1 MIRSTFALLLVLA
14 GWAAALPAAALEGR
28 PVPAYTQTLAS
39 RFANHAGG
47 KYFQFHGDLPAQ
59 KLALYATFSD
69 MFVELVEQDFFRVK
83 TRFPI
88 QAIVLEDKGSFKHF
102 LRNALGVQTP
112 PDYGIYLAEAA
123 LFVTYDGSGLGTF
136 THEIM
141 HPLVEESLPHRPAWA
156 MEGIPAFFEKFYG
169 HVENGRL
176 HVQWGYQNPW
186 RIEMLGPKLKHLKL
200 DRIVNG
206 SEGTSEKRLVTV
218 YLNQRGKL
226 KTFLELVQ
234 ANERRGF
241 RTHLE
246 AAFGKPLKEI
256 EADWKRYLQEI
267 ENDRERIMRL
277 PMSRLFDTSDQ
288 YRQFAVQY
296 GL

>member
-1 MIRSTFALLLVLA
+1 
-14 GWAAALPAAALEGR
+14 
-28 PVPAYTQTLAS
+28 
-39 RFANHAGG
+39 
-47 KYFQFHGDLPAQ
+47 
-59 KLALYATFSD
+59 

-169 HVENGRL
+169 HVQNGRL

-277 PMSRLFDTSDQ
+277 PMSRLFDTPDQ
-288 YRQFAVQY
+288 YRQFAGQY

>member
-1 MIRSTFALLLVLA
+1 MLRSTLALLVALA
-14 GWAAALPAAALEGR
+14 GAAALPAAALENR

-169 HVENGRL
+169 HVQNGRL

-277 PMSRLFDTSDQ
+277 PMSRLFDTPDQ
-288 YRQFAVQY
+288 YRQFAGQY

>member
-1 MIRSTFALLLVLA
+1 MIRWLFALLLALA
-14 GWAAALPAAALEGR
+14 GSGAAFPANAFEAR
-28 PVPAYTQTLAS
+28 SVPAYTQTLAS
-39 RFANHAGG
+39 RFANHTGG
-47 KYFQFHGDLPAQ
+47 KYFQFHSDLPAQ
-59 KLALYATFSD
+59 RLALYAAFSD

-88 QAIVLEDKGSFKHF
+88 QAIVLADKGSFKHF
-102 LRNALGVQTP
+102 LRSALGVQMP
-112 PDYGIYLAEAA
+112 PEYGIYLPEAA

-141 HPLVEESLPHRPAWA
+141 HPLVEESLPDRPAWA
-156 MEGIPAFFEKFYG
+156 IEGIPAFFEKFYG
-169 HVENGRL
+169 HVQNGRL

-186 RIEMLGPKLKHLKL
+186 RIEKLGPKLKHLKL
-200 DRIVNG
+200 DRIVTG
-206 SEGTSEKRLVTV
+206 SEDTSEKRLVTV
-218 YLNQRGKL
+218 YLSQRGKL

-234 ANERRGF
+234 ANDRRGF

-256 EADWKRYLQEI
+256 EADWKNYLQEI
-267 ENDRERIMRL
+267 ESNRNLIMQL
-277 PMSRLFDTSDQ
+277 PTSRLFDTPDQ
-288 YRQFAVQY
+288 YRQFAVQF